1 MQNKVL
7 ESLMG
12 YETAKPQ
19 RKKNGG
25 RKHEGIQVLA
35 KSKLDNMCNPFKAK
49 REVKFGSK
57 QRSVDVSGSLSE
69 SIIDGVFTPGSAAF
83 KGHTPVV
90 GVDCEMVEVDKTED
104 ALAR

>member
-12 YETAKPQ
+12 FEKVKPKN
-19 RKKNGG
+19 KKNGG

-35 KSKLDNMCNPFKAK
+35 KSKLDNILNPHLKK
-49 REVKFGSK
+49 RDEKFGNK
-57 QRSVDVSGSLSE
+57 QMAQDVSVSMGE
-69 SIIDGVFTPGSAAF
+69 SIIDGVFNPNSSAF

-90 GVDCEMVEVDKTED
+90 GLDCEMVEVNKTED